1 MIKVFIAD
9 DHALLRE
16 GLRMILSAAPDIEV
30 VGEADSGESVLSAL
44 PGSGAEVLLLDM
56 AMPGLSG
63 YDVLHHLMQRN
74 MKIAV
79 LILSMYPEEQYAL
92 RFLKSGAV
100 GYLTKESAPHQLL
113 NAVRMAAA
121 GKRYVT
127 PAVAALL
134 ADAICDAAEVQPH
147 ERLSEREYQV
157 LLHIASGKTPTQ
169 IAELMHLSVRTVSTY
184 RSRILVKMRLKNSA
198 ELTRYAAVHGL
209 L

>member
-30 VGEADSGESVLSAL
+30 VGEADNGEAVLNTL
-44 PGSGAEVLLLDM
+44 PTTDTDVLLLDM

-63 YDVLHHLMQRN
+63 YDVLRHLVQRN
-74 MKIAV
+74 HKVAV
-79 LILSMYPEEQYAL
+79 LVLSMYPEEQYAL

-100 GYLTKESAPHQLL
+100 GYLTKESAPSQLL
-113 NAVRMAAA
+113 NAIRMAAA

-134 ADAICDAAEVQPH
+134 ADAICETGELSPH

-184 RSRILVKMRLKNSA
+184 RSRILVKMRLSNSA
-198 ELTRYAAVHGL
+198 ELTRYAAVNQL

>member
-16 GLRMILSAAPDIEV
+16 GLRMILGAAPDIEV
-30 VGEADSGESVLSAL
+30 IGEADNGETVLNDLQKSDAD
-44 PGSGAEVLLLDM
+44 VLLLDM

-63 YDVLHHLMQRN
+63 YDVLRHLVQRN
-74 MKIAV
+74 HKVAV
-79 LILSMYPEEQYAL
+79 LVLSMYPEEQYAL

-100 GYLTKESAPHQLL
+100 GYLTKESASSQLL
-113 NAVRMAAA
+113 SAVRIAAA
-121 GKRYVT
+121 GKRYVSPT
-127 PAVAALL
+127 VASLL
-134 ADAICDAAEVQPH
+134 ADAICEASDVSPH

-169 IAELMHLSVRTVSTY
+169 IAEMMHLSVRTVSTY
-184 RSRILVKMRLKNSA
+184 RSRILVKMRLNNSA
-198 ELTRYAAVHGL
+198 EITRYAAVNQL

>member
-1 MIKVFIAD
+1 MINVFIAD

-30 VGEADSGESVLSAL
+30 VGEADNGETVLNTL
-44 PGSGAEVLLLDM
+44 PASNADVLLLDM

-63 YDVLHHLMQRN
+63 YDVLRHLMQRN
-74 MKIAV
+74 HKVAV
-79 LILSMYPEEQYAL
+79 LVLSMYPEEQYAL
-92 RFLKSGAV
+92 RFMKSGAV
-100 GYLTKESAPHQLL
+100 GYLSKESAPGQLL
-113 NAVRMAAA
+113 NAVRLAAA
-121 GKRYVT
+121 GKRYVSPT
-127 PAVAALL
+127 VAALL
-134 ADAICDAAEVQPH
+134 ADAICEAGEVSPH

-198 ELTRYAAVHGL
+198 EITRYAAVNQL
-209 L
+209 V

>member
-30 VGEADSGESVLSAL
+30 SGEADNGEAVLRAL
-44 PGSGAEVLLLDM
+44 PTNDADVLLLDM

-63 YDVLHHLMQRN
+63 YDVLHHLVQRN
-74 MKIAV
+74 HKIAV

-100 GYLTKESAPHQLL
+100 GYLTKESASSQLL
-113 NAVRMAAA
+113 NAVRAAAA

-127 PAVAALL
+127 PAVATLL
-134 ADAICDAAEVQPH
+134 ADAICDDGEVSLH

-184 RSRILVKMRLKNSA
+184 RSRILVKMRLNNSA
-198 ELTRYAAVHGL
+198 ELTRYAAVNQL
-209 L
+209 V

>member
-30 VGEADSGESVLSAL
+30 TGEADNGEAVLSAIA
-44 PGSGAEVLLLDM
+44 STDADVLLLDM

-63 YDVLHHLMQRN
+63 YDVLRHLIQRN
-74 MKIAV
+74 HKIAV
-79 LILSMYPEEQYAL
+79 LVLSMYPEEQYAL

-100 GYLTKESAPHQLL
+100 GYLTKESAPSQLL
-113 NAVRMAAA
+113 SAVRAAAA
-121 GKRYVT
+121 GKRYIT
-127 PAVAALL
+127 PAVATLL
-134 ADAICDAAEVQPH
+134 ADAVCETSEGAPH

-157 LLHIASGKTPTQ
+157 LLHIASGMTPTQ

-184 RSRILVKMRLKNSA
+184 RSRILVKMRLNNSA
-198 ELTRYAAVHGL
+198 EITRYAAVNHL
-209 L
+209 V

>member
-30 VGEADSGESVLSAL
+30 AGEADNGEAVLSAIA
-44 PGSGAEVLLLDM
+44 STDADVLLLDM

-63 YDVLHHLMQRN
+63 YDVLRHLMQRN
-74 MKIAV
+74 HKIAV

-100 GYLTKESAPHQLL
+100 GYLTKESAPSQLL
-113 NAVRMAAA
+113 SAVRAAAA
-121 GKRYVT
+121 GRRYIT
-127 PAVAALL
+127 PTVATLL
-134 ADAICDAAEVQPH
+134 ADAVCETSEGAPH

-184 RSRILVKMRLKNSA
+184 RSRILVKMRLNNSA
-198 ELTRYAAVHGL
+198 EITRYAAVNHL
-209 L
+209 V